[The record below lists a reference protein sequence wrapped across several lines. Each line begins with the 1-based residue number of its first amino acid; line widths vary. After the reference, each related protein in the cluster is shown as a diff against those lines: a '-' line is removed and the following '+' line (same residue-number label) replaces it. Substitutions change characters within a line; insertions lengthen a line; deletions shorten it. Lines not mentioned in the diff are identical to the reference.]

1 MVDPLTFEQFV
12 AICDVPMMGLL
23 LRYVNEL
30 EADSEEESEI
40 RRAALAVLH
49 RVSYRR
55 LAQFAGDDVD
65 AGFKIVVDANQRAE
79 WEDGREHLLNLVQ
92 TLWVDDDDIEI
103 LPPPWRDR

>member
-1 MVDPLTFEQFV
+1 MDPLTFEQFV
-12 AICDVPMMGLL
+12 AICDVPMMSLL

-30 EADSEEESEI
+30 DADSEEESEI

-65 AGFKIVVDANQRAE
+65 EGFKIVVFANHDAE
-79 WEDGREHLLNLVQ
+79 WEDGREHLLKLVE
-92 TLWVDDDDIEI
+92 TLWDDDIE
-103 LPPPWRDR
+103 LRPPPPGYGK

>member
-1 MVDPLTFEQFV
+1 MDPVTFEQFLS
-12 AICDVPMMGLL
+12 ICDTSMMGLL
-23 LRYVNEL
+23 IRYVKAMPEL
-30 EADSEEESEI
+30 DGVDAEI
-40 RRAALAVLH
+40 RRAAMLDLF

-55 LAQFAGDDVD
+55 LSQFSDGEVE